1 MNSVDLDAALQRDAM
16 PVNSA
21 VEPALEEGVVINEV
35 LRPSHHGPC
44 VTFSKFVERLA
55 VGVRL
60 AAGLCIKAPLWNGN
74 DRSLS
79 DRHDDNPIPLDQH
92 RDTEAQNATVLY
104 VGYIMILNV
113 AFERRQ
119 FRPTSG

>member
-1 MNSVDLDAALQRDAM
+1 MTSDEAAVIDSVDLDAGLQRDAM

-44 VTFSKFVERLA
+44 VTFSKFVERFT

-60 AAGLCIKAPLWNGN
+60 RRGVVHQGAAL
-74 DRSLS
+74 
-79 DRHDDNPIPLDQH
+79 
-92 RDTEAQNATVLY
+92 
-104 VGYIMILNV
+104 
-113 AFERRQ
+113 ERKR
-119 FRPTSG
+119 